1 MALTSIAKLWP
12 SSTDHSEA
20 GTLSRVPGA
29 IVLALQDRWVAAIAL
44 VIWGLLIVGG
54 IDNIIRPWVY
64 RRYAQIHPFI
74 TVIGALAGIKYF
86 GILGLLI
93 GPLAI
98 SYFFELI
105 RMYRE
110 EYLPREPVEVEP
122 EPMAAPRRRRLS
134 WPTFSRPPE

>member
-1 MALTSIAKLWP
+1 
-12 SSTDHSEA
+12 
-20 GTLSRVPGA
+20 
-29 IVLALQDRWVAAIAL
+29 
-44 VIWGLLIVGG
+44 
-54 IDNIIRPWVY
+54 
-64 RRYAQIHPFI
+64 
-74 TVIGALAGIKYF
+74 VIGALAGIKYF

-122 EPMAAPRRRRLS
+122 EPFTPPRRRRRLS